1 LKHLVALLCLMICS
15 FSFAGIGIVSETKGT
30 SCEIQRG
37 KTKLPGTKG
46 SEIETMDTYVTGGCV
61 SSITFKDDTKVRVT
75 ENSRLLID
83 DFVYDPKQSSS
94 GKLALKVAMG
104 TVRYASGQVAKNNP
118 QSVDIKT
125 PTATI
130 AVRGTDF
137 NMTVDETGQS
147 LVILVPS
154 CKDENDIKKYELEE
168 NRCKVGKIEVTTLAG
183 TVTLDQAFQATYVMS
198 AMQTP
203 TPPVVLNMIE
213 GKIGNNLIISKPNEI
228 QKLTRDGGKSKRD
241 LEMEELEAEQAR
253 QLANRIEKDVPKST
267 VVLQFT
273 YSDGAKGCNP
283 TRDVCVSWEKPTG
296 ENLQSKGKGIAFRN
310 NPDHLTEVKTQGYE
324 SNTTINV
331 THDDSLATAVIGS
344 GDVGGNVI
352 NIKQNTGVLKK

>member
-1 LKHLVALLCLMICS
+1 MVCS
-15 FSFAGIGIVSETKGT
+15 FSFAGIGTVSETKGT

-37 KTKLPGTKG
+37 KNKLPGNKG
-46 SEIETMDTYVTGGCV
+46 ADIESMDTYITGGCV

-83 DFVYDPKQSSS
+83 DFVFDPKKSSS

-118 QSVDIKT
+118 QAVDIKT

-154 CKDENDIKKYELEE
+154 CKDEKDVKKYELEE
-168 NRCKVGKIEVTTLAG
+168 NRCKVGKIDVTTLAG
-183 TVTLDQAFQATYVMS
+183 TVSLDQAFQATYVMS
-198 AMQTP
+198 AMQPP
-203 TPPVVLNMIE
+203 TPPVVLNMVE

-228 QKLTRDGGKSKRD
+228 QKLTKDGGKSKRE
-241 LEMEELEAEQAR
+241 LELEELEAEQAR
-253 QLANRIEKDVPKST
+253 QLANRIERDVPKAT
-267 VVLQFT
+267 VVLPFT
-273 YSDGAKGCNP
+273 FADGAKGCNP
-283 TRDVCVSWEKPTG
+283 TKDICVNWEKPDAETI
-296 ENLQSKGKGIAFRN
+296 QSRGKGIAFRN
-310 NPDHLTEVKTQGYE
+310 NPDHYAEVKTQGYE
-324 SNTTINV
+324 SNTTINI
-331 THDDSLATAVIGS
+331 THDDALATAIIGS

>member
-1 LKHLVALLCLMICS
+1 MVCS
-15 FSFAGIGIVSETKGT
+15 FSFAAGIGTVSETKGT

-37 KTKLPGTKG
+37 KNKLPGNKG
-46 SEIETMDTYVTGGCV
+46 ADIESMDTYITGGCV

-83 DFVYDPKQSSS
+83 DFVFDPKKSSS

-118 QSVDIKT
+118 QAVDIKT

-154 CKDENDIKKYELEE
+154 CKDEKDVKKYELEE
-168 NRCKVGKIEVTTLAG
+168 NRCKVGKIDVTTLAG
-183 TVTLDQAFQATYVMS
+183 TVSLDEAFQATYVMS
-198 AMQTP
+198 AMQAP
-203 TPPVVLNMIE
+203 TPPVVLNMVE

-228 QKLTRDGGKSKRD
+228 QKITTGAKSKRE
-241 LEMEELEAEQAR
+241 LELEELEAEQAR
-253 QLANRIEKDVPKST
+253 QLSNRIDNDFPKAS
-267 VVLQFT
+267 VVLPFT
-273 YSDGAKGCNP
+273 FADGAKGCNP
-283 TRDVCVSWEKPTG
+283 TKDICVNWEKPDAETIQ
-296 ENLQSKGKGIAFRN
+296 LRGKGIAFRN
-310 NPDHLTEVKTQGYE
+310 NPDHYAEVKTQGYE
-324 SNTTINV
+324 SNTTINI
-331 THDDSLATAVIGS
+331 THDDALATAIIGS
-344 GDVGGNVI
+344 GDVGGNVV
-352 NIKQNTGVLKK
+352 NIKQNTGVLKR

>member
-1 LKHLVALLCLMICS
+1 MKRFVALFFLLICS
-15 FSFAGIGIVSETKGT
+15 FSFAGIGTVSETKGT

-37 KTKLPGTKG
+37 KNKLPGNKG
-46 SEIETMDTYVTGGCV
+46 ADIESMDTYITGGCV

-83 DFVYDPKQSSS
+83 DFVYDPKKSDS

-118 QSVDIKT
+118 QAVDIKT

-154 CKDENDIKKYELEE
+154 CKDEKDVKKYELEE
-168 NRCKVGKIEVTTLAG
+168 NRCKVGKIDVITLAG
-183 TVTLDQAFQATYVMS
+183 KVSLDEAFQATYVTS
-198 AMQTP
+198 VMQPP
-203 TPPVVLNMIE
+203 TPPVILNMIE

-228 QKLTRDGGKSKRD
+228 QKLTRDNAKSKRE

-253 QLANRIEKDVPKST
+253 QLVNKIEKDKPTQT
-267 VVLQFT
+267 VVLPFT
-273 YSDGAKGCNP
+273 FSSGAKGCNP
-283 TRDVCVSWEKPTG
+283 SKDVCVSWEKPDG
-296 ENLQSKGKGIAFRN
+296 ENIQSKGKGVAFRN
-310 NPDHLTEVKTQGYE
+310 NPDHYAEVKTQGYE
-324 SNTTINV
+324 SNTTINI
-331 THDDSLATAVIGS
+331 THDDSLATAIIGS

-352 NIKQNTGVLKK
+352 NIKQNSGVLKK

>member
-1 LKHLVALLCLMICS
+1 MISS
-15 FSFAGIGIVSETKGT
+15 FSFAGIGTVSETKGT

-37 KTKLPGTKG
+37 KNKLPGNKG
-46 SEIETMDTYVTGGCV
+46 ADIESMDTYITGGCV

-83 DFVYDPKQSSS
+83 DFVYDPKKSSS

-118 QSVDIKT
+118 QAVDIKT

-154 CKDENDIKKYELEE
+154 CKDEKDVKKYELEE

-183 TVTLDQAFQATYVMS
+183 TVSLDEAFQATYVMS
-198 AMQTP
+198 AMQAP

-228 QKLTRDGGKSKRD
+228 QKLTKDGGKSKREFE
-241 LEMEELEAEQAR
+241 LEELEAEQAR
-253 QLANRIEKDVPKST
+253 QLANRIEKDIPKAT
-267 VVLQFT
+267 VVLPFT
-273 YSDGAKGCNP
+273 FADGIKGCNP
-283 TRDVCVSWEKPTG
+283 TKDVCVNWEKPDA
-296 ENLQSKGKGIAFRN
+296 EVIQSKGKGIAFRN
-310 NPDHLTEVKTQGYE
+310 NPDHYAEVKTQGYE
-324 SNTTINV
+324 SNTTINI
-331 THDDSLATAVIGS
+331 THDDALATAVIGS